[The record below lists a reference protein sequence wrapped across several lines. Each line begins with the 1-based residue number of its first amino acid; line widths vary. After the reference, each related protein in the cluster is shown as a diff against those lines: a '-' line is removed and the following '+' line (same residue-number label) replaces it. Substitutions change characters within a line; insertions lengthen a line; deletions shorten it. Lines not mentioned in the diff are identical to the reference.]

1 MDKCL
6 EMKAPSQVPGDFREG
21 GAYSELTN
29 LEGRHTGKIATDLSG
44 TLTHR

>member
-6 EMKAPSQVPGDFREG
+6 EMKAPCQVPGDFRRG
-21 GAYSELTN
+21 RAYSELTS
-29 LEGRHTGKIATDLSG
+29 LVGRHTGKIGTDLSG